1 MTTTNPAR
9 GERVSV
15 HDVLRAAN
23 KLAGV
28 DLTRRFSG
36 EHKEARFKHAAFL
49 AARHLTGAS
58 YSIIA
63 RVFGGM
69 DHTSVLHGVKRACPE
84 LAGVVAAAARAR
96 YAARQIEQTPLFGGA
111 LDRDEQP
118 AQFLALND
126 SSALRELDRMVEES
140 NG

>member
-1 MTTTNPAR
+1 MTTTNPAP

-69 DHTSVLHGVKRACPE
+69 DHTSVLHGVKHCKRGHP
-84 LAGVVAAAARAR
+84 LSGDNLFRTTAGSRGCKQCRRLHKLTYRAR
-96 YAARQIEQTPLFGGA
+96 Q
-111 LDRDEQP
+111 
-118 AQFLALND
+118 
-126 SSALRELDRMVEES
+126 